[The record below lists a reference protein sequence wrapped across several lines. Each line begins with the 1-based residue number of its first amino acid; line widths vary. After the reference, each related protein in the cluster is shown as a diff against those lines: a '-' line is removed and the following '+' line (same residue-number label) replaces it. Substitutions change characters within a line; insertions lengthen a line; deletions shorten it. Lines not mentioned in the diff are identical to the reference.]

1 MSWRNDWPA
10 RVKAP
15 NPAIVVSAAPNSPR
29 DSDTPHGQQLCEM
42 ELEPNAEHQ
51 ENDSHLGELFR
62 QRLIGYEA
70 RRVGTNDNPAHEIPD
85 NGRQPEPVR
94 QVSEHQGGRQTT
106 GEGQDEIKV
115 MHRVC
120 LRRYGNRSYLFAIL
134 DQLAIE
140 RLTVDLQEVGRL
152 GFLPLSPLQSEQDIF
167 AFEVRQCTTAHQGGL

>member
-15 NPAIVVSAAPNSPR
+15 NPAMVVSAAPNSPR

-85 NGRQPEPVR
+85 NGRQPDQELL
-94 QVSEHQGGRQTT
+94 S
-106 GEGQDEIKV
+106 
-115 MHRVC
+115 RVV
-120 LRRYGNRSYLFAIL
+120 Y
-134 DQLAIE
+134 
-140 RLTVDLQEVGRL
+140 
-152 GFLPLSPLQSEQDIF
+152 
-167 AFEVRQCTTAHQGGL
+167 GGLTRRPVLCAGHP